1 MYEGRQLHLEDGG
14 LGEVVDFNP
23 VGVDDVAVGE
33 FNEVGPL
40 TKPCRKQESL
50 PSVTK

>member
-1 MYEGRQLHLEDGG
+1 MEDGG
-14 LGEVVDFNP
+14 LGEVVDVDP

-33 FNEVGPL
+33 LNEVGPL

-50 PSVTK
+50 PTVTK